1 MLASLPPEAWGP
13 ELAPF
18 SARGPWR
25 AGLGPERWCAD
36 SVGGGLGGAPA
47 VWHVLAVVFVLTG
60 QSRTRGLVQFQMKQG
75 GLNSIN
81 FSHVLGINTALESPR
96 YPSLA
101 FRGLWYHLAGRR
113 PWRAWRGQSR
123 GALCGTHLPWQ
134 PAASSSLRAV
144 WRGSGLAKPKSTW
157 PRGLGTPEPL
167 LWPGPRG
174 VVWGAP
180 PCDSKFCLFSFFLE
194 CTISSFE
201 LFLLLNGG
209 FPLVG
214 DLSGQCAWPLP
225 CHSTWHTFGGDV
237 LRGTGSMAAGPRAP
251 RWLPVQVPSPPGAP
265 PCPRDVETACPG
277 GGMYLWVK
285 TCHNR
290 WPFWGLDSEPV
301 SAPQW

>member
-1 MLASLPPEAWGP
+1 MLASLPPAAWGP

-18 SARGPWR
+18 SARGPWG

-47 VWHVLAVVFVLTG
+47 VWHVLAVMFVLTG
-60 QSRTRGLVQFQMKQG
+60 QSRTQGLVQFQMKQG

-81 FSHVLGINTALESPR
+81 FSHVLGINMALESPG

-101 FRGLWYHLAGRR
+101 FRGPWYHLAGRR

-167 LWPGPRG
+167 LWPGPCG

-209 FPLVG
+209 IAWNPSTPVVSSHWRSQWAVRLASPLSLGVAHVWG
-214 DLSGQCAWPLP
+214 RRP
-225 CHSTWHTFGGDV
+225 TWHRLHGC
-237 LRGTGSMAAGPRAP
+237 RPQGSPVAP
-251 RWLPVQVPSPPGAP
+251 RSGSLPAWCPSLPQGCGDSMPRGRHVPLG
-265 PCPRDVETACPG
+265 
-277 GGMYLWVK
+277 
-285 TCHNR
+285 
-290 WPFWGLDSEPV
+290 
-301 SAPQW
+301 